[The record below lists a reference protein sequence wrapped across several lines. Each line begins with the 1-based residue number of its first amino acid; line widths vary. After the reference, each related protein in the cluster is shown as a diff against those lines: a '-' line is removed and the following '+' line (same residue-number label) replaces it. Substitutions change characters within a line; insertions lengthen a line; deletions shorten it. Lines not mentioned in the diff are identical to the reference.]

1 MRQKARGK
9 AIPNSTPG
17 RDPESRNH
25 KPATFKYFLSVSY
38 RFPRLKG
45 VKEESDPAKTE
56 GFDDP
61 ALLPGGTD
69 DLADNPSE
77 SRPPEGDPGAEERE
91 DYQDPLYSPSG
102 SEVEEEQEEE
112 EEEDCKKVRA
122 AKVKEEYPWETTR
135 CEYEAPSD
143 FARLVFCV
151 PLHSNN
157 SAHVMEALQQV
168 YIELRSLN
176 LPVLRFHTDRG
187 REFCNSG
194 VRAWFHHRG
203 VRTTTREADAPQ
215 QNGAAEQAVRWLK
228 ARARTLLRQAGAG
241 SELWPCAMATAAMSP
256 SVNDGHVVLR
266 NDGKGNGFVQ
276 TLHVRTKLFTPEPPP
291 LEFVGDSVE
300 PEHPPPRLRVRG
312 KRALEELVGEDE
324 VPPPLPPP
332 AEAPRPEGF
341 VLHSEEEEPPRIA
354 RVSLQVLEQTAR
366 ELVEEDWD
374 LDEALWVLAI
384 VCKVEPQLQLKV
396 GLYRHGGVVGVLG
409 GTSQRPWLTEL
420 MVQVLSAVAPGAE
433 YTSLWLSNST
443 VQPVHVDSQNLQ
455 GSTNVVLPV
464 KLPRVGGELWVEL
477 QPGDVPSSV
486 VEERV
491 DGKGHRFLGVT
502 HQLQKGKPFFLDP
515 RRRHATAPW
524 EGERVVLVA
533 YTVNTLGTVPESDLQ
548 ALESLGFPLP
558 GSTRLPLTQQQDVRR
573 LDAFDCFEE
582 EPLREAQEC
591 VERVVGGDLLRW
603 GLERDSEGRSGNCET
618 RGFVEPETQASPA
631 SSVARASTSHTPGPR
646 AS

>member
-1 MRQKARGK
+1 M
-9 AIPNSTPG
+9 
-17 RDPESRNH
+17 
-25 KPATFKYFLSVSY
+25 L
-38 RFPRLKG
+38 
-45 VKEESDPAKTE
+45 
-56 GFDDP
+56 
-61 ALLPGGTD
+61 
-69 DLADNPSE
+69 
-77 SRPPEGDPGAEERE
+77 
-91 DYQDPLYSPSG
+91 
-102 SEVEEEQEEE
+102 
-112 EEEDCKKVRA
+112 
-122 AKVKEEYPWETTR
+122 
-135 CEYEAPSD
+135 
-143 FARLVFCV
+143 
-151 PLHSNN
+151 
-157 SAHVMEALQQV
+157 
-168 YIELRSLN
+168 
-176 LPVLRFHTDRG
+176 
-187 REFCNSG
+187 
-194 VRAWFHHRG
+194 
-203 VRTTTREADAPQ
+203 
-215 QNGAAEQAVRWLK
+215 
-228 ARARTLLRQAGAG
+228 
-241 SELWPCAMATAAMSP
+241 
-256 SVNDGHVVLR
+256 
-266 NDGKGNGFVQ
+266 
-276 TLHVRTKLFTPEPPP
+276 
-291 LEFVGDSVE
+291 
-300 PEHPPPRLRVRG
+300 
-312 KRALEELVGEDE
+312 GEDE

-341 VLHSEEEEPPRIA
+341 VLHSEEEEPLRVA

-374 LDEALWVLAI
+374 LDEALWVLAQ

-491 DGKGHRFLGVT
+491 DGRGHRFLGVT

-533 YTVNTLGTVPESDLQ
+533 YTVNTLGKVPESDLQ

-573 LDAFDCFEE
+573 LDAFECFEE
-582 EPLREAQEC
+582 EP
-591 VERVVGGDLLRW
+591 
-603 GLERDSEGRSGNCET
+603 
-618 RGFVEPETQASPA
+618 
-631 SSVARASTSHTPGPR
+631 
-646 AS
+646 

>member
-1 MRQKARGK
+1 MCARGWGGP
-9 AIPNSTPG
+9 AACRSGTPRCLLYVSRRSRANPHSG

-61 ALLPGGTD
+61 ALLPRGTD

-77 SRPPEGDPGAEERE
+77 SRPPEGPGAEERE
-91 DYQDPLYSPSG
+91 DYQDPLHSPSG

-112 EEEDCKKVRA
+112 EEDSKRVRA

-176 LPVLRFHTDRG
+176 LPVFATQQRAQQLGLKSKLAAPFGAKCSVRLKFFHKMKGDIEDRWVEG
-187 REFCNSG
+187 KYMG
-194 VRAWFHHRG
+194 
-203 VRTTTREADAPQ
+203 
-215 QNGAAEQAVRWLK
+215 L
-228 ARARTLLRQAGAG
+228 
-241 SELWPCAMATAAMSP
+241 SP

-312 KRALEELVGEDE
+312 KRALEELLGEDE
-324 VPPPLPPP
+324 VPPPLPPS

-341 VLHSEEEEPPRIA
+341 VLHSEEEEPPRVA

-374 LDEALWVLAI
+374 LDEALWVLAQ

-464 KLPRVGGELWVEL
+464 KLPPVGWELWVEL

-502 HQLQKGKPFFLDP
+502 HQLQKGP
-515 RRRHATAPW
+515 
-524 EGERVVLVA
+524 
-533 YTVNTLGTVPESDLQ
+533 
-548 ALESLGFPLP
+548 
-558 GSTRLPLTQQQDVRR
+558 
-573 LDAFDCFEE
+573 
-582 EPLREAQEC
+582 
-591 VERVVGGDLLRW
+591 
-603 GLERDSEGRSGNCET
+603 
-618 RGFVEPETQASPA
+618 
-631 SSVARASTSHTPGPR
+631 
-646 AS
+646 